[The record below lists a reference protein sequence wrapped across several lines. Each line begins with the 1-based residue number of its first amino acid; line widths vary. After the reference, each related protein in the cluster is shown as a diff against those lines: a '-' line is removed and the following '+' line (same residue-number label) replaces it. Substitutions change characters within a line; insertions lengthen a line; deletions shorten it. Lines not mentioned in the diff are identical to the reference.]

1 MSESASRLRQ
11 ELFRTHAAMART
23 LRTLQARSP
32 MVQGSFYLLR
42 RKCGK
47 PNCRCSQG
55 ELHPAWV
62 LTRSEAGKAKLYSI
76 PAAQRT
82 ILRHL
87 AREYRRWQLGRA
99 RLAKQS
105 AALLSLSDQ
114 LAELRLQRWPR

>member
-82 ILRHL
+82 ILRQL